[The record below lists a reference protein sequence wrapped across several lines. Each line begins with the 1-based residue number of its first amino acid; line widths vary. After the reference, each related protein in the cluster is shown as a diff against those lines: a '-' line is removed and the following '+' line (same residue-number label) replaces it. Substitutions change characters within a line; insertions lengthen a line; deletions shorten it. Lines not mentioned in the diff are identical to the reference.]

1 MARSR
6 CREPFWGECCYPDR
20 VCRLTGRVSYEGL
33 LYGAGLATAAVLLHS
48 LHDIHRM
55 FIYNKMA
62 TPPIALLVAACTT
75 WAWALVY
82 GLVDMRGWRR

>member
-1 MARSR
+1 MLLPGSRLQTHRSR
-6 CREPFWGECCYPDR
+6 LIR
-20 VCRLTGRVSYEGL
+20 GL